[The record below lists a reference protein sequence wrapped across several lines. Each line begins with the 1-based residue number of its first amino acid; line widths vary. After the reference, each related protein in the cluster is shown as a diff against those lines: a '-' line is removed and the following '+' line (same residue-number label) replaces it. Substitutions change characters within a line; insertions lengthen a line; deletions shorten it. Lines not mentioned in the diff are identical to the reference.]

1 MRNDDR
7 QAVARQRILAGVVA
21 AGGCVL
27 LVVGLVT
34 GDLSDSRRPALTHAS
49 DPAFFWAYMILIAI
63 VTGIAALCALGRLQM
78 KPPDYVAGLG
88 RKAAARFT
96 CLALLAAA
104 GTGYAWIDGQLVGA
118 LAQIGGWLALG
129 LLGLAAWP
137 PMLSPGPARSA
148 LRAAGTVAVLLAVAM
163 IYRLTR

>member
-1 MRNDDR
+1 M
-7 QAVARQRILAGVVA
+7 
-21 AGGCVL
+21 L
-27 LVVGLVT
+27 LLVGLVT

-63 VTGIAALCALGRLQM
+63 TTGIATLCALGRLRM

-88 RKAAARFT
+88 RRTAARFT
-96 CLALLAAA
+96 FLALLAAA

-118 LAQIGGWLALG
+118 MARIGGWMALG

-137 PMLSPGPARSA
+137 PVLSPGSVRTA
-148 LRAAGTVAVLLAVAM
+148 LRAAGTAAVLLAVAM
-163 IYRLTR
+163 IYRVTR